1 MSDDA
6 KRAPEVPD
14 VIVDEA
20 GTSARWVPQVGIALF
35 AIAAIVVVL
44 RVFGT
49 EAAAP
54 AAEAEAAAQA
64 AEPAAAKPTD

>member
-1 MSDDA
+1 MSDS
-6 KRAPEVPD
+6 KQAPEVPD

-20 GTSARWVPQVGIALF
+20 GTSAPWLPQMGIALF

-49 EAAAP
+49 EP
-54 AAEAEAAAQA
+54 AAKPADPAAAAQA
-64 AEPAAAKPTD
+64 AEPAAKPTD